1 MAYRGNISRLDR
13 RRVLVLGAAAGAIAI
28 LPARAD
34 QAEPAI
40 VYDYG
45 GKWDKSFNEAAFE
58 GAERFRQE
66 TGQAFRDFEIASESQ
81 RDQALQTMARRGAPL
96 VIGVGFANAVPLD
109 KLAKTYPQQHF
120 AIIDGVVNQPN
131 VQSVIYR
138 EQEGCYLVG
147 VLAALA
153 TKSGTLGFVG
163 GMDVPIT
170 RRYLG
175 AFIQGAQAVK
185 PDLPILQTM
194 VGTTAEAWKDPARGA
209 ELARSQLDRGAD
221 VIFSAAG
228 ASGLGVMQ
236 AVADAGKLSIGVD
249 ADQSPLHPGSVLTSM
264 IKRVDLAVYQSL
276 MAMHDGSWQGGILSL
291 GLKEKAIGWVY
302 NDNNKALV
310 TPEMKAQVD
319 QAQADILAGK
329 IIPVDV
335 TAAH

>member
-1 MAYRGNISRLDR
+1 MAYQRNFGRLDR
-13 RRVLVLGAAAGAIAI
+13 RRFLALGAAAGAVAV

-147 VLAALA
+147 MLAALA

-185 PDLPILQTM
+185 PGQSGVPRPCKLCHIVKIVKSSVVCRDACSSRSLN
-194 VGTTAEAWKDPARGA
+194 PARSPVKRRSESTCGNCTP
-209 ELARSQLDRGAD
+209 ARAR
-221 VIFSAAG
+221 
-228 ASGLGVMQ
+228 
-236 AVADAGKLSIGVD
+236 
-249 ADQSPLHPGSVLTSM
+249 
-264 IKRVDLAVYQSL
+264 
-276 MAMHDGSWQGGILSL
+276 
-291 GLKEKAIGWVY
+291 
-302 NDNNKALV
+302 
-310 TPEMKAQVD
+310 
-319 QAQADILAGK
+319 
-329 IIPVDV
+329 
-335 TAAH
+335 